1 MRIQLQNENM
11 PLTDTDRTLINDL
24 LSGKP
29 GGWSAFVDRYAGLVV
44 QIIRHTAGSH
54 SLKLNTDDIDDLT
67 ASVFGTLQTNNTAA
81 IRAFRGRSSFAIFLT
96 VTIRRIVLRKL
107 TQRRYMQ
114 AWGHVQAHQSRRAE
128 DE

>member
-1 MRIQLQNENM
+1 M

-44 QIIRHTAGSH
+44 QIIRHTATAH
-54 SLKLNTDDIDDLT
+54 SLKLNPDDVDDLT
-67 ASVFGTLQTNNTAA
+67 ADVFASIQKNNTAS
-81 IRAFRGRSSFAIFLT
+81 IRTFRGRSSFAIYLT

-114 AWGHVQAHQSRRAE
+114 AWGHVQAHQSRRSDGE
-128 DE
+128 